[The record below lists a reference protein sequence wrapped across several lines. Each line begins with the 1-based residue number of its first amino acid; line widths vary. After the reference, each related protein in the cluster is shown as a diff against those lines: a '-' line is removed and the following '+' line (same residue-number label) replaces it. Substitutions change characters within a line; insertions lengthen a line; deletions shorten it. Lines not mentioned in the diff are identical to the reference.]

1 MFVYKL
7 KWLHNFQF
15 VYVEIEKDCLQ
26 VIQILYIKS
35 KNTRMT
41 KYGELVRNVEN
52 Y

>member
-26 VIQILYIKS
+26 VIQILKS
-35 KNTRMT
+35 KNTCMT
-41 KYGELVRNVEN
+41 KYGELARSVKNC
-52 Y
+52 